1 MADNTQQNRARSKN
15 TSRDVDNQNQQ
26 IVKPLPFKP
35 VKPPVPLQS
44 LIGTTTGECSQRLQ
58 QGNLDP
64 DGNPI
69 LSVRQMRRLCYEIF
83 LANSMSR
90 PPVKPENSQELIKD
104 EKKDEPNLL
113 DASKEKIEKSNI
125 IRNIE
130 KI

>member
-44 LIGTTTGECSQRLQ
+44 LIGNTTGQCSEILQ
-58 QGNLDP
+58 EVNQDS
-64 DGNPI
+64 DGNPN
-69 LSVRQMRRLCYEIF
+69 LNARQMRRLCYDIF
-83 LANSMSR
+83 RANSISR
-90 PPVKPENSQELIKD
+90 PSIKPENLQELIKG
-104 EKKDEPNLL
+104 EKKDESNLL

-130 KI
+130 EI